1 MKTKSLKYPPVL
13 HASNPA
19 DKLLYSAVG
28 FVAALSLVFAMP
40 TMINGSAAEGSLA
53 TEATNAEPATI
64 NEDLETKRLE
74 NAAMKGGVF
83 AEEAVQGQNEELTD
97 VPGESFPLE
106 PTQSM
111 FPPELLDDALELAVT
126 KRESVVQIW
135 SKSSNGAG
143 TGWFLT
149 ENTVMTNE
157 HVISSINSGD
167 LQVKMLNGDL
177 INAEVIAEDR
187 GLDVAVLKL
196 SRPVEGIEPF
206 LVQRTP
212 AKNGDPLVSIGHPSV
227 IGNWAVSAG
236 VVTEESFYYSGDALL
251 TSLPINT
258 GASGSAMM
266 NMYGEVVGI
275 VSGLYWGSQDPSSSD
290 PLEPYVYTEI
300 PRTEIAGGSRGST
313 IARWLGSLGIE
324 FYEAPRR

>member
-1 MKTKSLKYPPVL
+1 MKTKPLKHSPVF
-13 HASNPA
+13 HTFKPT
-19 DKLLYSAVG
+19 DKLMYTAVG

-40 TMINGSAAEGSLA
+40 TMFSSQLAEKSLGA
-53 TEATNAEPATI
+53 ETANTEPTAI

-74 NAAMKGGVF
+74 NAALKGSVF
-83 AEEAVQGQNEELTD
+83 SEGDPRQNEQLTAAPEAA
-97 VPGESFPLE
+97 VPLE
-106 PTQSM
+106 PTQSL
-111 FPPELLDDALELAVT
+111 FPPALLDEALELAVA

-135 SKSSNGAG
+135 SKSFNGAG

-149 ENTVMTNE
+149 EDTVMTNE
-157 HVISSINSGD
+157 HVISSMSPGD

-187 GLDVAVLKL
+187 GLDLAVLRL

-212 AKNGDPLVSIGHPSV
+212 AKNGDPLLSIGHPSV

-236 VVTEESFYYSGDALL
+236 VVTEESFYSGDALL

-275 VSGLYWGSQDPSSSD
+275 VSGFYWGSQDPSSSD

-300 PRTEIAGGSRGST
+300 PRNEIVGGSRGST